1 MLVLEKSGRN
11 SVYSEPDINGKS
23 PEQGCCVL
31 GGQECLET
39 AFDVLKVLGNVSQKQ
54 LDVQFGM
61 SNDAGHFMCDYIYY
75 TSLHV
80 NTTPVLFVH
89 VCEVDK
95 PYSVQQLAVALKN
108 IVEALLQEIA
118 TK

>member
-31 GGQECLET
+31 GGQEYLET

-80 NTTPVLFVH
+80 NTAPVLFVH